1 MDSGDLLTRGTIWLA
16 LVLYA
21 VGEAGRLRMRADPA
35 LERWARWAWTL
46 GGLAY
51 LLHVAAAFHYVHGWS
66 HALAYADTARQT
78 EGLLGL
84 NWGGGIYFNYIFTA
98 IWLADIAWW
107 WLAHESFWRRPLVV
121 ERSLQLFFLFMVFN
135 AAVVFPTGPV
145 RWLGLAIVIGLLV
158 VWLRGQ
164 SGGPGV
170 GGQGGRW
177 QKRRERW
184 QSAILRTAVEWGHFS
199 ENPARGVRLPKLRT
213 VRPKWVLTTG
223 QAASLLEGLSP
234 LPRAMVGLALLSGLR
249 RGELFALRWRD
260 LDEQARLLTVR
271 EAVYEGRFGTPKT
284 EAGLRQIPFSAA
296 TLQVVAE
303 WRRYVK
309 KAEPEALVFS
319 TRFGKPISP
328 NNILRR
334 WVFPACAAL
343 NLPNAT
349 WLTFRRTYST
359 WAHDK
364 GVPAKVVAQLLG
376 HAKVDTTLNV
386 YTQVLDDSL
395 RTAVEAVGTELF
407 RIVQKPETASEL
419 IH

>member
-1 MDSGDLLTRGTIWLA
+1 MYKPSTQKNHRHIAEKHLLPRFGDKPLSEITRQEVQSYVAPLQERYAPKTVDHVHD
-16 LVLYA
+16 VL
-21 VGEAGRLRMRADPA
+21 
-35 LERWARWAWTL
+35 
-46 GGLAY
+46 
-51 LLHVAAAFHYVHGWS
+51 
-66 HALAYADTARQT
+66 
-78 EGLLGL
+78 
-84 NWGGGIYFNYIFTA
+84 
-98 IWLADIAWW
+98 
-107 WLAHESFWRRPLVV
+107 
-121 ERSLQLFFLFMVFN
+121 
-135 AAVVFPTGPV
+135 
-145 RWLGLAIVIGLLV
+145 
-158 VWLRGQ
+158 
-164 SGGPGV
+164 
-170 GGQGGRW
+170 
-177 QKRRERW
+177 
-184 QSAILRTAVEWGHFS
+184 SAILRTAVEWGHFS

-213 VRPKWVLTTG
+213 VRPKWVLTTT
-223 QAASLLEGLSP
+223 QAASLLERLSP

-284 EAGLRQIPFSAA
+284 EAGLRQIPFSAG
-296 TLQVVAE
+296 TLQAMAE

-319 TRFGKPISP
+319 TRSGKPISP
-328 NNILRR
+328 NNVLRR
-334 WVFPACAAL
+334 WIFPACAAL

-349 WLTFRRTYST
+349 WLTFRRTYSS

-395 RTAVEAVGTELF
+395 RRAVEAVGTELF

-419 IH
+419 TH